1 MYRWLEIFLPQR
13 FHLVEDEIFADE
25 HSAKLLAEAERILD
39 KLIEQGNK
47 YNANRTIRKK
57 HLEYKIIVKIRKK
70 TISLIIADTPLTK
83 SKYKKKIILQCYRKY
98 FKTNKGQRKW
108 TKAFVQYKKND
119 KKYVRNVL
127 KSPYL
132 QPMIYK
138 IDCLD
143 DALIGQLIEHSPYLL
158 PEQSEKSAEIRHLYL
173 EAKRLISYNKE
184 LAIDPLIENRLHR
197 ILQETEKILPDFYM
211 LEIEERYTIKRML
224 SEDIPNL
231 LHTYLSLNAANQ
243 LAQKENLFVA
253 LSKME
258 LTLMRYAEQLE
269 QLRLQKME
277 HIIKVNEQRYDTN
290 R

>member
-1 MYRWLEIFLPQR
+1 
-13 FHLVEDEIFADE
+13 
-25 HSAKLLAEAERILD
+25 
-39 KLIEQGNK
+39 
-47 YNANRTIRKK
+47 
-57 HLEYKIIVKIRKK
+57 
-70 TISLIIADTPLTK
+70 
-83 SKYKKKIILQCYRKY
+83 
-98 FKTNKGQRKW
+98 
-108 TKAFVQYKKND
+108 
-119 KKYVRNVL
+119 
-127 KSPYL
+127 
-132 QPMIYK
+132 
-138 IDCLD
+138 
-143 DALIGQLIEHSPYLL
+143 
-158 PEQSEKSAEIRHLYL
+158 
-173 EAKRLISYNKE
+173 
-184 LAIDPLIENRLHR
+184 
-197 ILQETEKILPDFYM
+197 M